1 LGLSLAALKT
11 KRRLARKLGALP
23 GLAAAVAQG
32 RLGYEAA
39 RLVADVATPET
50 AAAWVDRAESR
61 TVKCLRE
68 EIDGA
73 SLLSRLTNDRAPMP
87 PPEALMTELEVV
99 ESRIVSGSVFALER
113 DVPASSI
120 SGGIAAMARQ
130 TSCAVGALVS
140 LWHASQ
146 KSAPLRA
153 QGRIT
158 LRVRVRDDTYRYFR
172 WLERMYRRFRPDD
185 TSFFRFLCVSVIDT
199 WKHALSPAVAYGRI
213 YARDR
218 FRCRSPVCTRTDVQP
233 HHLKFRARGGGETD
247 DNLAAVCTWCHLEGI
262 HGGRLRASPPAG
274 AITWSIGRRPH
285 TIVEHRTRRRLTPR
299 RAPTPAGPAPRAC
312 AAR

>member
-1 LGLSLAALKT
+1 
-11 KRRLARKLGALP
+11 
-23 GLAAAVAQG
+23 
-32 RLGYEAA
+32 
-39 RLVADVATPET
+39 VADVATPET

-73 SLLSRLTNDRAPMP
+73 SLLSRLANDRAPMP

-99 ESRIVSGSVFALER
+99 ESRIVSGAVFADER
-113 DVPASSI
+113 NVPPGSSTPAMGSRKVGMTP
-120 SGGIAAMARQ
+120 SGGVATMARQ
-130 TSCAVGALVS
+130 TSRAVGALAA

-146 KSAPLRA
+146 KSAPLRT

-158 LRVRVRDDTYRYFR
+158 LRLRVRDDTYRYFR

-185 TSFFRFLCVSVIDT
+185 TRFFRFLCVSVIDT
-199 WKHALSPAVAYGRI
+199 WKHALSPTVAYGRI

-233 HHLKFRARGGGETD
+233 HHLKFRGHGGANGGEVVVRF
-247 DNLAAVCTWCHLEGI
+247 ATWCHLEGI
-262 HGGRLRASPPAG
+262 HGGRLRASPPAR
-274 AITWSIGRRPH
+274 AITWSIGRQPH
-285 TIVEHRTRRRLTPR
+285 TIVEHRRRRRVTPR
-299 RAPTPAGPAPRAC
+299 RAPTPVDPAPRGC